1 MVGLDLP
8 ETDRAGEAVR
18 PGQNSAAA
26 LQTPAINRVTW
37 AFRCSAAAAAETW
50 NWEVQS
56 SPPVR
61 LLQPIRETRASRHA
75 RHLPVT
81 AFSMTND
88 DHVWLESGLEHDLL
102 RKCDRNPNVR
112 WAGVLTYFLAAD
124 SPRGVWQVRT
134 QFPVRHDPLVE
145 FGALTPYF
153 NRARSSIVPKPST
166 ACR

>member
-1 MVGLDLP
+1 VVGLILP
-8 ETDRAGEAVR
+8 ETDSAGEAVR

-26 LQTPAINRVTW
+26 LRAPAIDAVTW
-37 AFRCSAAAAAETW
+37 AFRFSAAAAAETW

-75 RHLPVT
+75 RHIPVT

-102 RKCDRNPNVR
+102 RKCDHDPNVR
-112 WAGVLTYFLAAD
+112 CVVSQPFRLSWAE
-124 SPRGVWQVRT
+124 P
-134 QFPVRHDPLVE
+134 
-145 FGALTPYF
+145 TPGGHT
-153 NRARSSIVPKPST
+153 R
-166 ACR
+166 